1 MKNVIIRS
9 ISGAVYVALIVVAIV
24 AGRYGIAALTVV
36 FALLAG
42 IEYQQLVASKGGRQ
56 AITSVINAVDISVL
70 LLIQAVAFTAAQF
83 YFDIFVGCI
92 LALAIIVIAR
102 FVLALYDKRPEAFA
116 ETGRS
121 ILGYI
126 YIGLPLGALNILGI
140 FPDSFWFILAMFVM
154 IWLNDTGAFCVG
166 SLFGRR
172 KLFERLSPKKSWEG
186 FWGGLLFCALAG
198 VLFYYLAPGTLS
210 LGAWI
215 GFGVTVSVLSTWGD
229 LFESMMKRSLGV
241 KDSGKLIPGHGGI
254 LDRIDSLLFVAP
266 ATVIFLLLFHML

>member
-9 ISGAVYVALIVVAIV
+9 ISGAVYVALIIAAIV
-24 AGRYGIAALTVV
+24 TGRYGIIALTAV

-42 IEYQQLVASKGGRQ
+42 IEYQHLVALKGGRR
-56 AITSVINAVDISVL
+56 AVTSVISAIDVAIL
-70 LLIQAVAFTAAQF
+70 LLLQAVTFTASQF
-83 YFDIFVGCI
+83 RLDIFAGCI
-92 LALAIIVIAR
+92 LSLVIIIVAR
-102 FVLALYDKRPEAFA
+102 FVMSLYDKRPEAFA

-121 ILGYI
+121 MLGYI
-126 YIGLPLGALNILGI
+126 YIGLPLGALNLICL
-140 FPDSFWFILAMFVM
+140 FTDFYWYILAMFVM

-186 FWGGLLFCALAG
+186 FWGGMIFCGLAG
-198 VLFYYLAPGTLS
+198 VLFHFLAPDTLTLAS
-210 LGAWI
+210 WIALGI
-215 GFGVTVSVLSTWGD
+215 TVSVFSTWGD

-266 ATVIFLLLFHML
+266 VTLIFLLINQMF

>member
-24 AGRYGIAALTVV
+24 AGRFGIAALTAV

-56 AITSVINAVDISVL
+56 AITYVINAVDVSVL
-70 LLIQAVAFTAAQF
+70 MLIQAVAFTAAQF
-83 YFDIFVGCI
+83 FTGCI

-126 YIGLPLGALNILGI
+126 YIGLPLGALNILGV
-140 FPDSFWFILAMFVM
+140 FSDSFWFILAMFVM

-186 FWGGLLFCALAG
+186 FWGGMSFCALAG
-198 VLFYYLAPGTLS
+198 VLFYYLAPDTLG
-210 LGAWI
+210 LAAWI
-215 GFGVTVSVLSTWGD
+215 GFGITVSVLSTWGD

>member
-24 AGRYGIAALTVV
+24 AGRYGIAALTAV

-83 YFDIFVGCI
+83 YLEIFTGCI

-126 YIGLPLGALNILGI
+126 YIGLPLGALTIRGI

-198 VLFYYLAPGTLS
+198 VLFYYLAPGTLN